1 MPLPPERQQ
10 ETERQHGAARQTG
23 HTAAGDA
30 PPNPRGNASS
40 APSNSQDDWVA
51 RFTAFRDRQIR
62 VLEQLAAGASATK
75 TFEAVVQM
83 IQEQSPGTIA
93 SVLLVDED
101 GMHLRHGAA
110 PDLPAEY
117 CRAIDGA
124 AIGPCAGSCGTAAHR
139 GERVI
144 VSDISADPLWRNYRS
159 LALKHGLRSCW
170 SEPIFSSQGK
180 VLGTFAMY
188 HRHVSEPTDEDL
200 RSIRVVA
207 HLAGIAIE
215 RERSEKARKAAERER
230 DQKER
235 DSIAR
240 AQIAEAVR
248 ESEERYALAEQ
259 ATRDGIWDWHPD
271 TGSTYLSPQWK
282 ALLGFRSSELGDR
295 QAAFFSRIHPDD
307 DAMVREA
314 IRLHLEENR
323 PYCVELRLRCKDG
336 RYRWFETRGK
346 AIRDESG
353 KVLRMVGATTNI
365 NERKLANQRLAVQYA
380 VTRVLSDSPSL
391 DDAARRIMEAICEGL
406 GWDLGA
412 IWQVSR
418 AENVL
423 RCVNFW
429 HASGRDFG
437 DFLAIARE
445 SAFAPGVGIP
455 GRVWRSGEPLW
466 VPDLATDTILP
477 RGPHAAAAGLHAAF
491 AFPIRRGVEIL
502 GVLEA
507 FSHEIHEPDTELL
520 QMMNGIGSQIG
531 LFIERRETEAEL
543 ARSEQKYRQ
552 LFESSR
558 DAIMTL
564 FPPEW
569 KFTSA
574 NAATV
579 ELFGARDER
588 HFVSLGPWDL
598 SPERQPDGELSS
610 TAARHAIETA
620 MDRGSHF
627 FEWTHRRTDGT
638 EFFATVLLTRMEL
651 AGKTGLQATVRD
663 ITKQK
668 HAEEELGLVSNRLLL
683 ATRAAS
689 IGVWDFDPVNN
700 ILIWDDEMFRVFGI
714 TRESFTG
721 TYEAWQATVHPDDL
735 PRELERVQMALRG
748 EREFDSEFRV
758 IWPDKTIHH
767 IKANASV
774 FRDPSGKAVRMIGT
788 NWDIT
793 AQKRAEKELA
803 HTVAELARSN
813 ADLAQFASAASHDL
827 QEPLRAV
834 VGCVELLDRRC
845 RDKLDGQAREW
856 IQLTVDGARRMQTLI
871 RDLLA
876 YSRVGTRGKSFEPT
890 DAGAALEAALA
901 NLATA
906 IRESAATITHD
917 SLPSVIAD
925 ATQLTQLFQ
934 NLIGNALKF
943 CRDRRPEIHVGVRRD
958 SGSWRFSVRDNG
970 IGIEPQYRAR
980 IFEIFQ
986 RLHTRGEYPGTGI
999 GLAICQRI
1007 VERHGGRIWVESEF
1021 GKGSTFHFTIPKV
1034 PRQCP

>member
-1 MPLPPERQQ
+1 MPPPERQQ
-10 ETERQHGAARQTG
+10 EIERQRGPAQRPG
-23 HTAAGDA
+23 IGDA
-30 PPNPRGNASS
+30 GGAPLNPHGDAER
-40 APSNSQDDWVA
+40 QDPESKGELLA
-51 RFTAFRDRQIR
+51 RFAAFRDRQIH

-93 SVLLVDED
+93 SVLLLDEN
-101 GMHLRHGAA
+101 GTHLRHGAA

-117 CRAIDGA
+117 CRMIDGA
-124 AIGPCAGSCGTAAHR
+124 AIGPCAGSCGTAAFR

-144 VSDISADPLWRNYRS
+144 VSDIAADPLWKNYKG

-170 SEPIFSSQGK
+170 SEPVLSSRGK

-188 HRHVSEPTDEDL
+188 HRHVSEPTGEDL
-200 RSIRVVA
+200 QSIRVVA

-215 RERSEKARKAAERER
+215 RERSEDARKAAERER

-235 DSIAR
+235 DNIAR

-259 ATRDGIWDWHPD
+259 ATRDGIWDWRPE

-282 ALLGFRSSELGDR
+282 ALLGFKNSELDNQ
-295 QAAFFSRIHPDD
+295 QASFFARIHPDD
-307 DAMVREA
+307 AALVREA
-314 IRLHLEENR
+314 VRLHIEQNQ

-346 AIRDESG
+346 ATRDDAG
-353 KVLRMVGATTNI
+353 KILRMVGATSDIT
-365 NERKLANQRLAVQYA
+365 ERKLANQRLAIQYA
-380 VTRVLSDSPSL
+380 VTRVLSDSQSL
-391 DDAARRIMEAICEGL
+391 DDAVRRIMQAICEGL

-418 AENVL
+418 PENVL
-423 RCVNFW
+423 RCVNLW
-429 HASGRDFG
+429 HAPDRNPG
-437 DFLAIARE
+437 DFLTVIRE
-445 SAFAPGVGIP
+445 SAFAPGAGIP
-455 GRVWRSGEPLW
+455 GRVWQRGEPLW
-466 VPDLATDTILP
+466 IPDLALDQNFP
-477 RGPHAAAAGLHAAF
+477 RRPQAAIAGLHAAF
-491 AFPIRRGVEIL
+491 AFPLRRGSEVL

-507 FSHEIHEPDTELL
+507 FSHEIQEPDEELL

-531 LFIERRETEAEL
+531 LFIERREAEAEL

-574 NAATV
+574 NAATI
-579 ELFGARDER
+579 ELFGVRDEQQ
-588 HFVSLGPWDL
+588 FVSVGPWNL

-610 TAARHAIETA
+610 TAAQRAIETA
-620 MDRGSHF
+620 MERGSHF
-627 FEWTHRRTDGT
+627 FEWTHQRLDGAP
-638 EFFATVLLTRMEL
+638 FFATVLLTRIEL
-651 AGKTGLQATVRD
+651 DGKTGLQATVRD
-663 ITKQK
+663 ITQQK
-668 HAEEELGLVSNRLLL
+668 RAEEELGLVSNRLQL

-689 IGVWDFDPVNN
+689 VGVWDFDPVNN
-700 ILIWDDEMFRVFGI
+700 ILVWDDAMFRVFGI
-714 TRESFTG
+714 TRESFAG
-721 TYEAWQATVHPDDL
+721 TYQAWQATVHPDDL
-735 PRELERVQMALRG
+735 PRELDRVQMALRG

-758 IWPDKTIHH
+758 IWPDKSIHH

-774 FRDPSGKAVRMIGT
+774 FRDAAGKAVRMIGT

-793 AQKRAEKELA
+793 AQKRAEEELA

-813 ADLAQFASAASHDL
+813 ADLVQFASAASHDL

-834 VGCVELLDRRC
+834 VGCVELLERRY
-845 RDKLDGQAREW
+845 RDKLDDQAREW
-856 IQLTVDGARRMQTLI
+856 IHLTVDGARRMQTLI

-876 YSRVGTRGKSFEPT
+876 YSRVGTRGKSFEET
-890 DAGAALEAALA
+890 DSGAALNAALA

-906 IRESAATITHD
+906 IRESGAAITHD
-917 SLPSVIAD
+917 PLPSVVAD
-925 ATQLTQLFQ
+925 PTQLTQLFQ

-943 CRDRRPEIHVGVRRD
+943 CKERRPEIRISAKRD

-970 IGIEPQYRAR
+970 IGIEPQYRGR

-986 RLHTRGEYPGTGI
+986 RLHTRAEYPGTGI

-1007 VERHGGRIWVESEF
+1007 VERHGGRIWVESEL

-1034 PRQCP
+1034 PKQRP